1 MNEFKGGSIS
11 DMLDMLETNKD
22 NLSSVERMSMLRNF
36 AKQETGTIDERRRAQ
51 ALLRS
56 LSQGR
61 GVKEV
66 RGSVIRGRPAIG
78 RDVMTSDL
86 QTANRPKKNIGF
98 YGHPQETRF
107 DSSLSD
113 RPFKGG
119 LKDSKSK
126 ALKYNLG
133 EAFDKDVPNNS
144 TVKITPTDSR
154 RANVY
159 QRQTGGAMQFQTKE
173 VFDGIDYKEGTSY
186 KTKKGNFQPM
196 IDGKFTKAR
205 PNPADGLRKPLIDA
219 ATSDKPIVRQTGPV
233 ARFFRIPGAVPFNSI
248 MMGADIGNWM
258 KDNLDP
264 FGGSSGRGGGRSAL
278 ND

>member
-1 MNEFKGGSIS
+1 MKPE
-11 DMLDMLETNKD
+11 
-22 NLSSVERMSMLRNF
+22 ERQALQKEIRILQN
-36 AKQETGTIDERRRAQ
+36 GTIDERRRAK

-56 LSQGR
+56 LKQGR
-61 GVKEV
+61 GFKEIN
-66 RGSVIRGRPAIG
+66 GAQIRGRPAIG
-78 RDVMTSDL
+78 RDVVTTDL
-86 QTANRPKKNIGF
+86 GYQSNKNPKKDISFFNQ
-98 YGHPQETRF
+98 PSATRRNLT
-107 DSSLSD
+107 DD

-126 ALKYNLG
+126 ALKFNLG

-154 RANVY
+154 RANAY

-173 VFDGIDYKEGTSY
+173 ALPGVEYKEGQSY
-186 KTKKGNFQPM
+186 KTNKGNFQPM
-196 IDGKFTKAR
+196 TDGKFGKAK

-219 ATSDKPIVRQTGPV
+219 ASSDKPNIRKVGQLSRL
-233 ARFFRIPGAVPFNSI
+233 FRIPGAVPMNAI
-248 MMGADIGNWM
+248 MMGVDIGDWM
-258 KDNLDP
+258 KDNLDV